1 MLMSKNSSCGAPT
14 FLTYGEFCL
23 TDAVYGIVVIAV
35 IKILIS
41 GDPEVGVQ

>member
-1 MLMSKNSSCGAPT
+1 MTGAAYKVGKVTGLMTEGQVT
-14 FLTYGEFCL
+14 WIHF
-23 TDAVYGIVVIAV
+23 VYGIVVIAV